1 MGDRAEHCAFF
12 LVAVAE
18 PMRERVFLNMEP
30 QSLTTGNL
38 GLLVSSAPRDAGKE
52 PLESLTGALAALL
65 EVPLL
70 AKHLRRTIELAEG
83 LGSPVG
89 DSSLPP
95 GVRIGIHRI
104 TAALALAPSFAE
116 LLRHADTLDLRDLK
130 EAELA
135 YVEGVSLKTVQ
146 RWRTQGTGPE
156 YRCEAGISYPI
167 RWLWEWRERGR
178 QRMTAQKKTR
188 GRKS

>member
-1 MGDRAEHCAFF
+1 MPE
-12 LVAVAE
+12 
-18 PMRERVFLNMEP
+18 REFLNVES
-30 QSLTTGNL
+30 QSLTTGKL
-38 GLLVSSAPRDAGKE
+38 GQLAASSPRDAGSG

-65 EVPLL
+65 EVPVL
-70 AKHLRRTIELAEG
+70 AEHLRRTIELAEG

-188 GRKS
+188 GRKG

>member
-1 MGDRAEHCAFF
+1 MEGAF
-12 LVAVAE
+12 LKLEQQTLKAGKLDLLAVANL
-18 PMRERVFLNMEP
+18 RG
-30 QSLTTGNL
+30 TG
-38 GLLVSSAPRDAGKE
+38 SE
-52 PLESLTGALAALL
+52 PLESLTGVLAALL
-65 EVPLL
+65 EVPVL
-70 AKHLRRTIELAEG
+70 AEHLRRTIELAEA
-83 LGSPVG
+83 LSPPAC
-89 DSSLPP
+89 DTPLPP

-116 LLRHADTLDLRDLK
+116 LLRYADALDLRDLK
-130 EAELA
+130 EVELA

-188 GRKS
+188 GRRV

>member
-1 MGDRAEHCAFF
+1 LAAGK
-12 LVAVAE
+12 
-18 PMRERVFLNMEP
+18 
-30 QSLTTGNL
+30 L
-38 GLLVSSAPRDAGKE
+38 GLLAVANSRGAGSDS
-52 PLESLTGALAALL
+52 LESLTGILAALL
-65 EVPLL
+65 EVPVL
-70 AKHLRRTIELAEG
+70 AEHLRRTIELAEA
-83 LGSPVG
+83 LSPPTC
-89 DSSLPP
+89 DTPLPP

-104 TAALALAPSFAE
+104 TAALALSPSFAE
-116 LLRHADTLDLRDLK
+116 LLRYADALDLRDLK
-130 EAELA
+130 EIELA

-188 GRKS
+188 GRKG